1 MNIAI
6 LGATSQI
13 AKDLILSFSDEH
25 HLSLFSRRIGD
36 VTVWM
41 LENNLRNFTSQ
52 SYFEFKNLRD
62 ADVIINFVGAGSPE
76 LIMKLGEQIFDITE
90 SFDNMA
96 MDYIERNRDCKY
108 IFISSGAVFGDNF
121 YTPADAEKNSVFPI
135 NNLQPHHYYGYAKAM
150 AEVRH
155 RISPRTIFDLRVFSY
170 FSPTVNINKRFM
182 INDMIRAIKEKSV
195 YKIDRTQIIRDYIGP
210 LDFFQIINVLMRQ
223 DKMNTAVD
231 IYSRQPIS
239 KDSLV
244 SAMVER
250 YGLQYETINS
260 PVGIHSTGMKQ
271 KYYSVNTAA
280 YTLGYKPT
288 LSSLENIYLGVDK
301 ILK

>member
-1 MNIAI
+1 MKIAI

-25 HLSLFSRRIGD
+25 HLSLFSRKISD

-41 LENNLRNFTSQ
+41 LENNLRNFTSN
-52 SYFEFKNLRD
+52 SYYEFKNLRD
-62 ADVIINFVGAGSPE
+62 VDVIINFVGAGSPE
-76 LIMKLGEQIFDITE
+76 LIMKLGERIFDITE
-90 SFDNMA
+90 SFDKMA
-96 MDYIERNRDCKY
+96 MEYVERNHDCKY

-121 YTPADAEKNSVFPI
+121 HTPAYEEKNSVFPI

-155 RISPRTIFDLRVFSY
+155 RVSPRTIFDLRVFSY

-182 INDMIRAIKEKSV
+182 LNDMIRAIKNNSV
-195 YKIDRTQIIRDYIGP
+195 FKMDQTQVIRDYIGP
-210 LDFFQIINVLMRQ
+210 LDFYQMINVLMRQ
-223 DKMNTAVD
+223 DKINTAVD
-231 IYSRQPIS
+231 IYSRQPVS

-244 SAMVER
+244 SAMAER
-250 YGLQYETINS
+250 YGLQYETTNS
-260 PVGIHSTGMKQ
+260 PVGIHSTGMKP
-271 KYYSVNTAA
+271 KYYSVNTSAQA
-280 YTLGYKPT
+280 WGYKPT